1 MIVYNVLEG
10 GLIRAYSNLGMMIE
24 RDGALYCDAIDP
36 ESENRVYSETD
47 IPIETEE
54 ITGDELTEM
63 LGEVM

>member
-1 MIVYNVLEG
+1 
-10 GLIRAYSNLGMMIE
+10 MMIE

-63 LGEVM
+63 LREVM